1 MIPSHTVTK
10 SDVLLFLMFKGDL
23 TPFWEQTVKI
33 NMKFQ
38 EYAKYVE
45 YVKYAKQYAEQYVC
59 YMQYN
64 MI

>member
-1 MIPSHTVTK
+1 MYPSDTVTVRE
-10 SDVLLFLMFKGDL
+10 VLLFLMFKGDL

-45 YVKYAKQYAEQYVC
+45 YVQYA
-59 YMQYN
+59 
-64 MI
+64 

>member
-1 MIPSHTVTK
+1 MFPSHTVTK

-45 YVKYAKQYAEQYVC
+45 YVEYAE
-59 YMQYN
+59 
-64 MI
+64 